1 MVCALATNYL
11 YKYRKCWNFERHW
24 TEDLTLSNKTP
35 YMLALFLVKLLNG
48 LFSSCL
54 WKNSSTRCFLLLLI
68 IFLFFFL
75 HSKHNRYKNKI
86 PLSSESEMI
95 LKELEN
101 SYLSYLSVNLT
112 DIYKSIDKY
121 RRKVISKYCQ
131 KSLFI
136 A

>member
-1 MVCALATNYL
+1 
-11 YKYRKCWNFERHW
+11 
-24 TEDLTLSNKTP
+24 
-35 YMLALFLVKLLNG
+35 
-48 LFSSCL
+48 
-54 WKNSSTRCFLLLLI
+54 
-68 IFLFFFL
+68 
-75 HSKHNRYKNKI
+75 
-86 PLSSESEMI
+86 MI

-121 RRKVISKYCQ
+121 RRKVISKYYQ

>member
-1 MVCALATNYL
+1 M
-11 YKYRKCWNFERHW
+11 FSF
-24 TEDLTLSNKTP
+24 TLNH
-35 YMLALFLVKLLNG
+35 
-48 LFSSCL
+48 FS
-54 WKNSSTRCFLLLLI
+54 F
-68 IFLFFFL
+68 FFFL

-121 RRKVISKYCQ
+121 RRKVISKHCQ